1 MSTRICALALSTLA
15 ASAAAQNVVTVY
27 GKAEPGMVFVER
39 EKDTAPEVK
48 VHSAFSVGS
57 RYALDYRTLVEV
69 GDPFQGGL
77 SARQMDDNLL
87 LERMLERDSNFRPN
101 RVWGM
106 SVGFAKGPFTLR
118 AAHQNRNIAS
128 TTTLTQFGNSY
139 DARNSIIA
147 ANIDI
152 GGPKLYA
159 AYSYTKGPGYAPL
172 WNPDNPYSAG
182 LFTTPSMRSRDTMFG
197 LAVPKGATTWLVSFI
212 RKDDKDLANRDANQF
227 AAGASYS
234 LARRTDV
241 YAAVSRIQ
249 IRNGAPGLTG
259 TPGTKAINV
268 GLRHSF

>member
-1 MSTRICALALSTLA
+1 MHTRNFALATLSLLA
-15 ASAAAQNVVTVY
+15 ASAHAQNVVTVY
-27 GKAEPGMVFVER
+27 GKADPVVIPFER
-39 EKDTAPEVK
+39 PPEVR

-57 RYALDYRTLVEV
+57 RYALDYRTLIEV
-69 GDPFQGGL
+69 ADPFRGGL
-77 SARQMDDNLL
+77 NPRVIDDNLL
-87 LERMLERDSNFRPN
+87 VERFLERDSAYRPN

-106 SVGFAKGPFTLR
+106 SVGFERGPFTLR
-118 AAHQNRNIAS
+118 AAHQNRNVTNTS
-128 TTTLTQFGNSY
+128 TWTHYGNSY

-147 ANIDI
+147 ANLDI
-152 GGPKLYA
+152 GGPKVYA

-197 LAVPKGATTWLVSFI
+197 LAVPRGATTYLVSYI
-212 RKDDKDLANRDANQF
+212 RKDDRDLANRDATQF
-227 AAGASYS
+227 AVGASYS

-249 IRNGAPGLTG
+249 NRNGAPTVAAH
-259 TPGTKAINV
+259 PGTKAINI

>member
-1 MSTRICALALSTLA
+1 MSTRKFALAALSLMA
-15 ASAAAQNVVTVY
+15 AGAHAQNVVTVY
-27 GKAEPGMVFVER
+27 GKADPVALPFER
-39 EKDTAPEVK
+39 PPEVK

-69 GDPFQGGL
+69 ADPFKGGL
-77 SARQMDDNLL
+77 SARPLDDNLL
-87 LERMLERDSNFRPN
+87 VERYLERESGFRPN

-106 SVGFAKGPFTLR
+106 SVGFERGPFTLR

-128 TTTLTQFGNSY
+128 TTTLTQLGNSY
-139 DARNSIIA
+139 DSRNSIIA
-147 ANIDI
+147 ANLDI
-152 GGPKLYA
+152 GGPKIYA

-182 LFTTPSMRSRDTMFG
+182 LFTTPSTRSRDTMFG
-197 LAVPKGATTWLVSFI
+197 LAVPRGATTYLVSYI
-212 RKDDKDLANRDANQF
+212 RKDDRDLANRDATQF
-227 AAGASYS
+227 AVGASYS

-249 IRNGAPGLTG
+249 NRNGAPTVAAQ
-259 TPGTKAINV
+259 PGTKAINI